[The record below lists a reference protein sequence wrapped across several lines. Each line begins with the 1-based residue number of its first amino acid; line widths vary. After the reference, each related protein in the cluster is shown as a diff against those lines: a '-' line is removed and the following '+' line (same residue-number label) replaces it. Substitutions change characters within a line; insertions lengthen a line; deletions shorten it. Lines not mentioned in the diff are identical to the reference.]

1 MEMEDMK
8 GGGPTNAQIFL
19 HLVTMFQVAAMQ
31 QLGKVMNPVTN
42 KIERDLEQAKFSI
55 DIISMLKEK
64 TKGNLSPAEE
74 EYLGKIVFELQMNYV
89 DEVDREKKEKQEFE
103 EKEAAEPESDAVEA
117 EADQPKPKE
126 KTRKK
131 RDESPKTSAKKGKGV
146 KGSLKSKKKA
156 ESD

>member
-1 MEMEDMK
+1 MDDMK
-8 GGGPTNAQIFL
+8 SGGPTNEQIFL
-19 HLVTMFQVAAMQ
+19 HLLTMFQVAAMQ

-89 DEVDREKKEKQEFE
+89 DEADRAKKETDDSE
-103 EKEAAEPESDAVEA
+103 EEQAEDQDSGEEQ
-117 EADQPKPKE
+117 ADQGQQTPQEKMGEEGNEPKKP
-126 KTRKK
+126 
-131 RDESPKTSAKKGKGV
+131 SAKKGKGV
-146 KGSLKSKKKA
+146 KRSSKSKKKA
-156 ESD
+156 KSD